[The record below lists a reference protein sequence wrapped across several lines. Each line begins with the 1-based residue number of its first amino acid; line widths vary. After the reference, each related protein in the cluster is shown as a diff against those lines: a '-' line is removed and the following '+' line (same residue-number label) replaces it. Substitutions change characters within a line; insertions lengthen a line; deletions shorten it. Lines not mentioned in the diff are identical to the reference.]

1 MPALLKKLPKQVAGA
16 HYLCHWA
23 WLCWCRIKGTSS
35 PSPTLKRRLWKSP
48 TIPITSARG
57 HRQLEHGK
65 VQCAMSRCQHISWAG
80 ASTYPGQVQD
90 TCKVLRCDSDR
101 SWGST
106 SDNSNSPILMDKYPK
121 AAAAHEVA
129 MGQSSYTEAQDPV
142 LGLVRCQVWPP
153 LGEVPM
159 VHQFL
164 PQKCS
169 LLTEILS
176 LSFPQASFCRRND
189 LVPGNVIDLMPW
201 QRKAKVCCFD

>member
-1 MPALLKKLPKQVAGA
+1 
-16 HYLCHWA
+16 
-23 WLCWCRIKGTSS
+23 
-35 PSPTLKRRLWKSP
+35 
-48 TIPITSARG
+48 
-57 HRQLEHGK
+57 
-65 VQCAMSRCQHISWAG
+65 
-80 ASTYPGQVQD
+80 
-90 TCKVLRCDSDR
+90 
-101 SWGST
+101 
-106 SDNSNSPILMDKYPK
+106 MDKYPK

-176 LSFPQASFCRRND
+176 LQLP
-189 LVPGNVIDLMPW
+189 PGLFL
-201 QRKAKVCCFD
+201 QKE